1 MPFLRFLH
9 LLVLVAP
16 VAVAGDNSDAVN
28 ERIPVSRAEMEQH
41 WQVDCSDSWKQL
53 LRFARDYQSAQRCEL
68 ALDTLRQLQL
78 CAFIYQPPGSPAASA
93 CPDYRSAYDTAGR
106 GDCVALGSLLE
117 SGASCLH

>member
-1 MPFLRFLH
+1 MPFFRCLH

-16 VAVAGDNSDAVN
+16 IVVAGDNSDAVN
-28 ERIPVSRAEMEQH
+28 ERIPVSRAEMELH

-53 LRFARDYQSAQRCEL
+53 QHFARDHQSAQRCEL
-68 ALDTLRQLQL
+68 APDLLRQLQL

-93 CPDYRSAYDTAGR
+93 CPDYRSAYDSVGQ

-117 SGASCLH
+117 SGAGCLH